1 MDWVDIYIFYEIF
14 IFKFKYMVFVFIGI
28 VMNKECYFKLNGS
41 LLLEGFLIKLNFL
54 VEFIW
59 KEFWIMV

>member
-1 MDWVDIYIFYEIF
+1 MDWVDIYIVYEIF
-14 IFKFKYMVFVFIGI
+14 IFKFIYKVLVFIGI
-28 VMNKECYFKLNGS
+28 VINIECYCKLNGS

-59 KEFWIMV
+59 KKFWIMV

>member
-1 MDWVDIYIFYEIF
+1 MDIFEIF
-14 IFKFKYMVFVFIGI
+14 IFKFIYKVLVFIGI
-28 VMNKECYFKLNGS
+28 VINIECYCKLNGS